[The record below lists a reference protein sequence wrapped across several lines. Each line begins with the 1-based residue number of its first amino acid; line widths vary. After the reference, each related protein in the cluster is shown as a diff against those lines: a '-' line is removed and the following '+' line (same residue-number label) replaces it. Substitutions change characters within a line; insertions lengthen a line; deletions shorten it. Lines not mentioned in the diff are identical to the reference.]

1 LNRSK
6 QIYQSSEMSQ
16 LQFLKGDM
24 YEILV
29 ARETMLGML
38 AGYLL
43 MIVGLRSYMKTRKEA
58 FSLKLAMQVYNFVQ
72 IILNVY
78 MIWGL
83 CVLPFL
89 SETPNLFGINAKYTE
104 RLEYFVFIHYVSKYL
119 DYLDTVFIILRGKE
133 RQQLSFLHVYHHAS
147 IGMIWGA
154 LLYIGHGN
162 GTAVRSREMLYRFHH
177 IFLTNCCRPSGA

>member
-1 LNRSK
+1 
-6 QIYQSSEMSQ
+6 MSQ
-16 LQFLKGDM
+16 LQFLKGEM
-24 YEILV
+24 YEVLV

-43 MIVGLRSYMKTRKEA
+43 MIVGMRSYMKNREPYSFK
-58 FSLKLAMQVYNFVQ
+58 FVMQVYNLAQVV
-72 IILNVY
+72 LNVY

-83 CVLPFL
+83 AVLPWL
-89 SETPNLFGINAKYTE
+89 SQSPNLFGINAKYTD

-119 DYLDTVFIILRGKE
+119 DYLDTFFIIARGKE

-154 LLYIGHGN
+154 LLNIGHGN
-162 GTAVRSREMLYRFHH
+162 GTAVGHNLA
-177 IFLTNCCRPSGA
+177 IFTFTSM